1 MQLGVWPR
9 SRLSG
14 QTAAFRPQSGPPE
27 GLIHLDVAAT
37 DREGKPF
44 SELARDFTLL
54 DNGVPQKM
62 VSCAASNEATD
73 ENGWLTEVVLALDE
87 VNLSPV
93 QFELVKEGHQG
104 DCCGGKDSGQ
114 LYITSLHHGA
124 N

>member
-44 SELARDFTLL
+44 SGLAAKDFTLL
-54 DNGVPQKM
+54 DN
-62 VSCAASNEATD
+62 
-73 ENGWLTEVVLALDE
+73 
-87 VNLSPV
+87 LS
-93 QFELVKEGHQG
+93 LIH
-104 DCCGGKDSGQ
+104 
-114 LYITSLHHGA
+114 I
-124 N
+124 